1 MFSRRRTCVRG
12 PVLSVRLPVRWVRWE
27 QVDELVG
34 AQLLKGLVTKVSDS
48 KVVVRKAASQVSRSA
63 SPAYPLL
70 PTIPTLLRPLLTT
83 IFPVPRVLRRLWS
96 RTCKTRGTRTLS

>member
-1 MFSRRRTCVRG
+1 MFFSAAHVYRHVECVR
-12 PVLSVRLPVRWVRWE
+12 VRCVRWE
-27 QVDELVG
+27 QLDKLVR

-63 SPAYPLL
+63 SPAYPRL
-70 PTIPTLLRPLLTT
+70 PTSAPHPPPASLHTT
-83 IFPVPRVLRRLWS
+83 IFPVPRVLLRLWC